1 MKKYLITTLLLYV
14 VNTNAQLIDSLNT
27 AKNSLYMK
35 PEEREMVY
43 EINLVR
49 SNPKGYVKTIDSIL
63 KRSLMT
69 LKKRGKGQRNYSL
82 TYTTKIINGKET
94 NTIDTTWNY
103 ENVEEVKALQS
114 LLKDLKTMKKLSV
127 LKPDSGIYLA
137 LLSFAADQDAHD
149 WKLIHMGSKGDAPWD
164 RITKFSPNMSF
175 GNENGA
181 GSSPKK
187 NARETVI
194 QLLMDCGIP
203 GYGHRYNLLNKQ
215 WTHVACYSSGLKGGL
230 YNWIQNFGVIKN
242 EGENAGGMPL
252 K

>member
-1 MKKYLITTLLLYV
+1 MKKFLIPTLLLCM

-27 AKNSLYMK
+27 AKKSLYMK
-35 PEEREMVY
+35 PEERQMVY

-49 SNPKGYVKTIDSIL
+49 NNPKGYVKTIDSIL
-63 KRSLMT
+63 KQSLMT
-69 LKKRGKGQRNYSL
+69 LKTRGKGQRNYAL
-82 TYTTKIINGKET
+82 TYTTKTIDGKET

-103 ENVEEVKALQS
+103 ENVEEVKALRS

-149 WKLIHMGSKGDAPWD
+149 WKLIHTGSKGDNPWD
-164 RITKFSPNMSF
+164 RIIKFSPKMSF

-203 GYGHRYNLLNKQ
+203 GYGHRYNLLDKQ
-215 WTHVACYSSGLKGGL
+215 WTHVACFSSGLKGGM
-230 YNWIQNFGVIKN
+230 YNWIQNFGV
-242 EGENAGGMPL
+242 L
-252 K
+252 KK